1 MELLYTPLL
10 NIPNPAANPCTDRIC
25 GGCRCVTRAVSGEYL
40 RDPSLGSDEYGG
52 NVLLVRD
59 IVVRYIDRCILPY
72 DAAHPGFRIE
82 GLEQSVT
89 APVSFCLGSE
99 THTVT
104 FAGTSDRLD
113 RLTDGR
119 SCGGLQNGAPKTEFR
134 DLDALFRPTAGSAM
148 LPLCRHCS
156 IR

>member
-1 MELLYTPLL
+1 MFGTILHKAMELLYTPLL
-10 NIPNPAANPCTDRIC
+10 NIPEPRRQIRALIGSAAVADA
-25 GGCRCVTRAVSGEYL
+25 VTRAVSGEYL

-59 IVVRYIDRCILPY
+59 IVARYIDRCILPY

-89 APVSFCLGSE
+89 APVSFCWGSE

-104 FAGTSDRLD
+104 FAGTSDRF
-113 RLTDGR
+113 DG
-119 SCGGLQNGAPKTEFR
+119 
-134 DLDALFRPTAGSAM
+134 
-148 LPLCRHCS
+148 
-156 IR
+156 